1 MEPGSA
7 LAVPQDYKP
16 TKADELNH
24 MGALLFNKGQLEP
37 ARFHFLAALQLD
49 PNHAMAL
56 QNLGAVLRNMGHY
69 EAAAS
74 VARRSVRLSPENPF
88 CQSNLGVSLLSLKD
102 YDACLATLRRVAKA
116 LPDSGPSHH
125 NLGLVLY
132 MLGRFEE
139 ALASFDRAKGL
150 QADNPVWE
158 SDRALTLLA
167 LGRLDE
173 GLAAYEVRWKLLAK
187 SPIWDLGLPEWQG
200 EPLIGKSILVHHE
213 QGFGDSLMLVR
224 FVDSLV
230 ARRKATIVLAVPNEL
245 VRLFDFSFG
254 GSVEVVPLLSDTLAK
269 RQFDYHTPMLSMMR
283 HLGIAHPDHISSYP
297 YIVPP
302 PDEDEI
308 VTRLPKSALRIG
320 IVWASGNHG
329 MASMDRRR
337 LVAVTKFLPFTELP
351 GVSVISLQKGDEA
364 QDIRRFGLEGLIYDA
379 SPRLED
385 FAATAILIE
394 ALDLVV
400 TVDSAVAHLAG
411 AMDVPTIM
419 LSPYSRCWRW
429 WNANQ
434 ASGLPWYDNMVVLSQ
449 AQDGSWDNAV
459 ADALEHAVDM
469 LGVMR

>member
-1 MEPGSA
+1 MELGSA
-7 LAVPQDYKP
+7 FAVPQDYKP

-74 VARRSVRLSPENPF
+74 VARRSVRLSPQNPF

-102 YDACLATLRRVAKA
+102 FDACLATLQCVTKA

-139 ALASFDRAKGL
+139 ALASFDRARAIDG
-150 QADNPVWE
+150 ANPVCE

-173 GLAAYEVRWKLLAK
+173 GLAAYEVRWKILAQ
-187 SPIWDLGLPEWQG
+187 SPIWNLGLPEWQG
-200 EPLIGKSILVHHE
+200 EDIRGKSILVHHE

-224 FVDSLV
+224 FLRELV
-230 ARRKATIVLAVPNEL
+230 ETKADIVLAVPNEL
-245 VRLFDFSFG
+245 VRLFEFNYG
-254 GSVEVVPLLSDTLAK
+254 NYVEVVPLLDEGLAK
-269 RQFDYHTPMLSMMR
+269 REFDYHTPMLSMVR
-283 HLGIAHPDHISSYP
+283 HLGIRRPSDISSVP
-297 YIVPP
+297 YLSAPW
-302 PDEDEI
+302 DEHDI
-308 VTRLPKSALRIG
+308 ANRLPKAELRIG
-320 IVWASGNHG
+320 VVWASGNHG
-329 MASMDRRR
+329 PVTVDRRR
-337 LVAVTKFLPFTELP
+337 LVHVTKFLPFTELP
-351 GVSVISLQKGDEA
+351 NVSVISLQKGDEA
-364 QDIRRFGLEGLIYDA
+364 QDIHRFGLEGLIYDA

-385 FAATAILIE
+385 FAATAQVIA

-429 WNANQ
+429 WNADKY
-434 ASGLPWYDNMVVLSQ
+434 SGLPWYDNMIVLSQ
-449 AQDGSWDNAV
+449 SQDGSWNNAV

-469 LGVMR
+469 LGIAR